1 MASLTL
7 TMLGGFELQTGAG
20 RRLTF
25 PTKKAQALL
34 AYLALR
40 PDRPCS
46 RETLTALLWGDT
58 RDAQARQSLRQAVYH
73 IRQALGDDGPS
84 IVIAGEAVTLRAT
97 ALEVDALMFEQ
108 RVRQATPESLHAALA
123 LYRGDLLEGLAIKEA
138 PFDEWLLVERERLR
152 ELALEALARSVS
164 HYTKSGDNERAIQAA
179 LRLLALDPLQEPAHR
194 ALMRLYAREGR
205 RADALR
211 QYQSCV
217 GILQKELSVEPE
229 PETQQLYQEIVPQP
243 AVRPGADSLASLG
256 TVPALTGISGAAE
269 TPLIGR
275 RAEHGLLHSA
285 LEQTW
290 QGSGSVR
297 VVIGD
302 AGVGK
307 SRLADAIASEAI
319 AQGGRVLAGA
329 CHETEQ
335 VLPFSPWVGALRA
348 GDVVTGLA
356 TMPELALAWRTEL
369 ARLIPELTEPGS
381 EPVTTSES
389 SLRLFEA
396 IVELLQRLA
405 VRQPLVV
412 LLEDLQWADDSSLR
426 LFAFVAR
433 RISDARVLLLATARA
448 EDLAA
453 TPPLREILDEIE
465 RDQPAARLELGP
477 LGESETRAL
486 VHALLPTGRRRRRTG
501 LVSRRVWA
509 TSEGNP
515 FVIIE
520 TIRALQEGRLAT
532 SPGELDV
539 PERVRRMIVGRL
551 DRLTVN
557 ARRLAAAAA
566 VIGRPFSFA
575 LLRRTAGL
583 NEAATAEGV
592 EELVRRRVFTAA
604 SEEFTFTH
612 RRVRDVVYD
621 SVARPLRVELH
632 TAAGEALEVLYADGL
647 DAAFDRLAYHFSH
660 ANQPLKAFQYL
671 LDLADRAARSFALE
685 PAVQFLEQALRQLEH
700 FPGESQDRRHL
711 DATFRLA
718 HVLSFMGR
726 LSEALDLLTKAQ
738 PRVARLRD
746 PAMTSL
752 HTFWLGH
759 TYGNLGDSEQ
769 AATQARRAL
778 EEALRTSD
786 DAMVGRAQFLLARE
800 SFYLTG
806 PLEGVKYGQ
815 RAVARLTSA
824 ADRWWLG
831 QAHWYTAFNLLYLGE
846 YASALDELVEV
857 AAIGQALGDSGTQ
870 SDAAWGTG
878 WIMTMRGEYDTGL
891 EIIERGVSLARSP
904 LGRAKALG
912 FLGAGHLEAGNGA
925 AAAVRLEEAMRNLEL
940 FTAGRQSRYNQLFPY
955 FTALLAEARLLA
967 GDLDGAR
974 AAASSAERLAGPAE
988 WWLAYAHRA
997 VGRVAWAAGDFN
1009 EAAVRLRRALAT
1021 FVALETR
1028 YQVAR
1033 THALL
1038 AEVHH
1043 ARGEKT
1049 LAVTHLREARDRFER
1064 LSVPRWVE
1072 RVTTLAHHLRVFI
1085 D

>member
-1 MASLTL
+1 MMPLTL
-7 TMLGGFELQTGAG
+7 KVLGGFELQSGAG

-34 AYLALR
+34 AYLALH

-73 IRQALGDDGPS
+73 IRQALGDDRPS
-84 IVIAGEAVTLRAT
+84 IVMAGEAVTLRAT

-108 RVRQATPESLHAALA
+108 RVRQATPESLHAALGF
-123 LYRGDLLEGLAIKEA
+123 YRGDLLEGLAIKEA

-152 ELALEALARSVS
+152 ELALEALARLVS
-164 HYTKSGDNERAIQAA
+164 HYMKSGDNERAIQAA
-179 LRLLALDPLQEPAHR
+179 LRLLALDPLHEPAHR
-194 ALMRLYAREGR
+194 ALMRLYARQGR
-205 RADALR
+205 RAAALR
-211 QYQSCV
+211 QYQTCV
-217 GILQKELSVEPE
+217 GILRRELGAEPE

-243 AVRPGADSLASLG
+243 AVRPGADSLVSLG
-256 TVPALTGISGAAE
+256 TVPALTGMSGAAE

-275 RAEHGLLHSA
+275 QPEHGHLHSA
-285 LEQTW
+285 LEQAW

-307 SRLADAIASEAI
+307 SRLLDAIASEAI
-319 AQGGRVLAGA
+319 ARGGRVLAGA

-335 VLPFSPWVGALRA
+335 VLPFSPWIGALRA
-348 GDVVTGLA
+348 GDVITGLV
-356 TMPELALAWRTEL
+356 TMPELAQAWRVEL
-369 ARLIPELTEPGS
+369 ARLIPELAEPGS
-381 EPVTTSES
+381 EPVTTSEN

-405 VRQPLVV
+405 ARQPLVV

-433 RISDARVLLLATARA
+433 RITGARVLLLATVRA

-453 TPPLREILDEIE
+453 TPLLRETLDEIE

-501 LVSRRVWA
+501 LVARRVWA

-515 FVIIE
+515 FVIVE
-520 TIRALQEGRLAT
+520 TIRAMEEGRLAT

-539 PERVRRMIVGRL
+539 PERVRHMIVGRL
-551 DRLTVN
+551 DCLTVN

-583 NEAATAEGV
+583 NEASTAEGV
-592 EELVRRRVFTAA
+592 EELVRRRVFSAA

-612 RRVRDVVYD
+612 QRVRDVVYD

-660 ANQPLKAFQYL
+660 ADQPLKAFRYL
-671 LDLADRAARSFALE
+671 LDLADRAARSYALE
-685 PAVQFLEQALRQLEH
+685 AAVQFLEQALQQLQH
-700 FPGESQDRRHL
+700 FPPESQDRRHL
-711 DATFRLA
+711 DAVFRLV

-759 TYGNLGDSEQ
+759 TYGNLGDGEQ

-786 DAMVGRAQFLLARE
+786 DAMMGRAYFLLSRE

-815 RAVARLTSA
+815 RAAARLTSA

-831 QAHWYTAFNLLYLGE
+831 QAHWYTAFNLLHLGE
-846 YASALDELVEV
+846 YASALDELIEV
-857 AAIGQALGDSGTQ
+857 GAIGQSLGDGATQ
-870 SDAAWGTG
+870 SDAAWATG
-878 WIMTMRGEYDTGL
+878 WIMTSRGEYESGVET
-891 EIIERGVSLARSP
+891 IERGVSLARSP

-912 FLGAGHLEAGNGA
+912 FLGIGHLEAGNA
-925 AAAVRLEEAMRNLEL
+925 SAAVSRLEEAMQNLET
-940 FTAGRQSRYNQLFPY
+940 FTGGRPSRYSQLFPY
-955 FTALLAEARLLA
+955 FTAHLAEAKLLQGDRDGAHVAALKAEKLA
-967 GDLDGAR
+967 G
-974 AAASSAERLAGPAE
+974 SAE

-997 VGRVAWAAGDFN
+997 LGKVAWAAGDFN
-1009 EAAVRLRRALAT
+1009 EAAARLGRALTT
-1021 FVALETR
+1021 FVAIEAR

-1043 ARGEKT
+1043 GRSEKT
-1049 LAVTHLREARDRFER
+1049 TAAMHLREARDRFER

-1072 RVTTLAHHLRVFI
+1072 RVTTLAGRRGLSI